1 MTERYLNIKNKTLT
15 RLSMLLAVLFALFL
29 FITYISY
36 KQKLESTLSAETEH
50 LKAFFKSELNAL
62 NELNYTRI
70 DNMLSNQDVI
80 DAIEQRDRIKL
91 YTLVKRNFDLFSA
104 ENHFF
109 KNMHF
114 HTENTV
120 TILRVHM
127 PELYGD
133 DMSKIRHIIVKSN
146 QEKLPESGV
155 EVGLNG
161 IYYRVVQPV
170 YNKDHK
176 HIGCVELGTDPMY
189 FTHLLET
196 MYVDKKLA
204 FLFKK
209 DSLNVL
215 RNKEGLVLVGNEYI
229 KTDTPE
235 FFVKALK
242 HLKEQKMITYES
254 EGRTYLI
261 APVMELRNYS
271 NESIASLVAAI
282 DVTKS
287 IEDIKDD
294 VLILLLFS
302 VIIAAA
308 TLTIVNIGFNA
319 YIRSLHATSADLNK
333 ARDELSYNHSII
345 DKYVIYSEADAKGII
360 TKVST
365 ALCEISQFSRNELIG
380 SPHTIMKHPDT
391 NPNTSRQMWN
401 TIMSGSSWNGDI
413 RNIRKDGSTFWVN
426 AHIVPKI
433 DENGNYIGYSSIRT
447 DITDKKRVEELTIT
461 DEQTG
466 LYNKRYFNQIIEQ
479 EMRRAQRNRSFMT
492 LAIIDID
499 SFKAYNDLYGHL
511 AGDNVMKSIA
521 AVIKKSL
528 NRAGDF
534 AFRIGGEAFAVI
546 CTEMN
551 PKHSKEFFEQMREE
565 VEKLGIEHSTGETG
579 GYITVSIGI
588 CCAVPPVNAT
598 SDILFKKA
606 DVTLCKAKE
615 SGRNRVSIC
624 DGSEAQSI

>member
-1 MTERYLNIKNKTLT
+1 MTERYLNIKNKTLI
-15 RLSMLLAVLFALFL
+15 RLSVIMALLFALFL
-29 FITYISY
+29 FITYVSY
-36 KQKLESTLSAETEH
+36 RQKLENTLSGEAEH

-70 DNMLSNQDVI
+70 DNILSNQDVI
-80 DAIEQRDRIKL
+80 NAIEQRDRIKL
-91 YTLVKRNFDLFSA
+91 YTLVKQNFDLFAA

-127 PELYGD
+127 PAQYGD
-133 DMSKIRHIIVKSN
+133 DLSKIRHIIAKSN
-146 QEKLPESGV
+146 QEKLPESGI

-170 YNKDHK
+170 YNSDHK
-176 HIGCVELGTDPMY
+176 HIGCLELGTDPMY

-196 MYVDKKLA
+196 MYTDKKLA
-204 FLFKK
+204 FVFKK
-209 DSLNVL
+209 DSLNIL
-215 RNKEGLVLVGNEYI
+215 RNKDGLVLAGNEYI
-229 KTDTPE
+229 KTDTPD

-242 HLKEQKMITYES
+242 YLKKQKMITYES

-261 APVMELRNYS
+261 APVMELKNYS

-302 VIIAAA
+302 IIIAAA
-308 TLTIVNIGFNA
+308 TLTVVNIGFNA
-319 YIRSLHATSADLNK
+319 YIGSLHRTSSDLNRAK
-333 ARDELSYNHSII
+333 DELNYNHKII
-345 DKYVIYSEADAKGII
+345 DKYVIYSEADAKGVI

-380 SPHTIMKHPDT
+380 AQHTILKHPDMDQ
-391 NPNTSRQMWN
+391 NMSRQMWN
-401 TIMSGSSWNGDI
+401 TIMSGNSWNGDI
-413 RNIRKDGSTFWVN
+413 KNIRKDGSTFWVN

-433 DENGNYIGYSSIRT
+433 DESGNFIGYSSIRT

-499 SFKAYNDLYGHL
+499 AFKAYNDSYGHL

-521 AVIKKSL
+521 ATIKKSL

-551 PKHSKEFFEQMREE
+551 TRHSKEFFEQIRED
-565 VEKLGIEHSTGETG
+565 VENLKIEHTTGDTG
-579 GYITVSIGI
+579 GYITVSIGV

-598 SDILFKKA
+598 SDLLFKKA
-606 DVTLCKAKE
+606 DTSLCKAKE
-615 SGRNRVSIC
+615 SGRNRVKIC
-624 DGSEAQSI
+624 DGNET